1 MTSAPSPSDI
11 ATRLE
16 ILQAGLDLLDQGITV
31 FDGELKLVAWN
42 QTFLRLLD
50 FPEALARVGTPF
62 AAFIRHNA
70 ERGEY
75 GPGDR
80 ELQVAER
87 LAAAA
92 SFQPHTT
99 ERRRPNGRVLLLRG
113 EPLPHKGFVTLYSD
127 ITEQRYIEG
136 LTEHQNIQLEECV
149 RRRTA
154 QLENANANLTRANA
168 ENTRITAA
176 LQRSEER
183 LRLTNDM
190 VPILIGYVDK
200 DEVYQYANKGYSDW
214 YGHPEGAV
222 IDVIGPH
229 VYAQVRDSVRKA
241 LAGQQV
247 TYEYQM
253 ERQGKMA
260 HARSTLVP
268 EITAEGETLGF
279 FVFSHDIT
287 EQKRM
292 PAALV
297 QAQKMEAIGQLT
309 GGLAHDFN
317 NLLTVVIGNLAALQ
331 DHRPDDAEL
340 QEFVEPALQSARRG
354 VQLIKRLLTFSRQ
367 KPLEPQA
374 VDIAKLIGD
383 LARLVRR
390 SLPESVSVSTDLAGA
405 AIHALVDPGQLESA
419 LLNFA
424 LNARD
429 AMPDGGQLHIAARP
443 VELLANAAAFE
454 VPPGR
459 YAMLEVADNGVG
471 MDAATLAR
479 VFEPFFTTKRF
490 GLGSGLGLAMV
501 YGFVKQ
507 SGGRHLD
514 SEPARA
520 GHDGADGAA
529 ADHARARRSGGRRRG
544 VAGTWRRAGAARRG
558 RAQRAPRRAP
568 AADRPRSSG
577 DRGRGWRPGAGHDRV
592 DPRHRHRRQRRHHA
606 RRHQRPPAGRAA
618 VRRLPADAL
627 RADERLCRRRS
638 GRRRPGAAGA
648 GQTLRQAGP
657 GACPATGETG
667 SSMNDNDSGKLIVI
681 VEDGPDVARIIE
693 QVLRDFSFRTVWCRS
708 ASDLLRRLRA
718 LAPDLCIIDLGLPDM
733 DGLEVMQRV
742 RAQSASA
749 SSS

>member
-1 MTSAPSPSDI
+1 MNSEPSPSDI
-11 ATRLE
+11 ATRHE
-16 ILQAGLDLLDQGITV
+16 MLQAGLDLLDQGITV
-31 FDGELKLVAWN
+31 FDADLRLVAWN

-50 FPEALARVGTPF
+50 FPEELARVGAPF
-62 AAFIRHNA
+62 ASFIRHNA

-75 GPGDR
+75 GPGDPD
-80 ELQVAER
+80 LQVAER

-92 SFQPHTT
+92 TFEPHTS

-136 LTEHQNIQLEECV
+136 LTEHQNIQLEERV

-183 LRLTNDM
+183 LRLINDT

-200 DEVYQYANKGYSDW
+200 NEVYQYANKGYSDW
-214 YGHPEGAV
+214 YGHPEGAVTGRAV

-241 LAGQQV
+241 LSGQQV

-253 ERQGKMA
+253 ERQGTTV

-268 EITAEGETLGF
+268 EITADGDTLGF

-292 PAALV
+292 QAALV

-331 DHRPDDAEL
+331 DHRPDDAEI

-367 KPLEPQA
+367 QPLEPQA

-383 LARLVRR
+383 LARLIRR

-405 AIHALVDPGQLESA
+405 SVHALVDPGQLESA

-443 VELLANAAAFE
+443 VELQANAAAFD
-454 VPPGR
+454 VPAGR
-459 YAMLEVADNGVG
+459 YAMIEVTDNGSG

-507 SGGRHLD
+507 SGGGISIQSQPGQGTTVLMVLPLTTPERD
-514 SEPARA
+514 EA
-520 GHDGADGAA
+520 AA
-529 ADHARARRSGGRRRG
+529 ADDLPLSHGGELVLLVEDEPNVRRVVRQQLIDLGHPVIEAEDGAQALAMIEQIPDIAIVVSDVIMPGGVSGWQLAEQ
-544 VAGTWRRAGAARRG
+544 VRAGYPQMRFVLM
-558 RAQRAPRRAP
+558 
-568 AADRPRSSG
+568 SG
-577 DRGRGWRPGAGHDRV
+577 YT
-592 DPRHRHRRQRRHHA
+592 
-606 RRHQRPPAGRAA
+606 
-618 VRRLPADAL
+618 
-627 RADERLCRRRS
+627 DES
-638 GRRRPGAAGA
+638 AGA
-648 GQTLRQAGP
+648 GERELPVLAKPFARQ
-657 GACPATGETG
+657 
-667 SSMNDNDSGKLIVI
+667 
-681 VEDGPDVARIIE
+681 
-693 QVLRDFSFRTVWCRS
+693 
-708 ASDLLRRLRA
+708 DLARA
-718 LAPDLCIIDLGLPDM
+718 LQRAKQDL
-733 DGLEVMQRV
+733 
-742 RAQSASA
+742 A
-749 SSS
+749 